1 MSRTCPI
8 LAPFWISRLCEYP
21 HAVSIH
27 TPGKGK
33 RRAEKVQRE
42 IWANEV
48 VPIIWTCYVL
58 KYRLTD
64 FEIYWEVILA
74 KAWHIC
80 YNGLVKPIRVSQ
92 INRLTF
98 RTVWMKYNWISDYWQ
113 SYGVM
118 LFGCFFV
125 CELSHSNL
133 MNLFYA
139 RDWHLGWRG
148 AAGALHWK
156 GDATWIFQKKK

>member
-1 MSRTCPI
+1 MSRTCPV
-8 LAPFWISRLCEYP
+8 LVHFWISRLCECP

-58 KYRLTD
+58 KYRLPD
-64 FEIYWEVILA
+64 FGNYWEVTLA
-74 KAWHIC
+74 KAWHMC
-80 YNGLVKPIRVSQ
+80 YNRLVKPIRVSQ

-118 LFGCFFV
+118 LCGCFFV
-125 CELSHSNL
+125 CELALSNL
-133 MNLFYA
+133 MNSFYA

-148 AAGALHWK
+148 DK
-156 GDATWIFQKKK
+156 VQ